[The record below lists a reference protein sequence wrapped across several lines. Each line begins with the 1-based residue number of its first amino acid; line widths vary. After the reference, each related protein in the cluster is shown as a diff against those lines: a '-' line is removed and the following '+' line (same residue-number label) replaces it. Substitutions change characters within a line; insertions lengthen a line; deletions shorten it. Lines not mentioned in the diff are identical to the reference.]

1 MKQAILGVNFTPS
14 TLHKAV
20 QYVIVR
26 REQLAGQYLC
36 FSNVHTT
43 VMAADDA
50 AYRKILNHAARTFA
64 DGAPIAFLL
73 RRGGQKDTE
82 RVAGPAFM
90 EEMFR
95 ATADGS
101 LSHYFYGSTPE
112 VLEALTTRLKREY
125 PALRIAGSY
134 SPPFTDAAGTT
145 AANTASTTTDSA
157 QGDPDIAR
165 INAAQPD
172 ILWVGLGAPK
182 QEKWMYAH
190 KGEIQAVM
198 AGVGAAFDFSA
209 GSKKRAPE
217 WMQKC
222 GLEWLYRLI
231 LEPKRLWR
239 RYLVTNT
246 KFLWYVL
253 TGR

>member
-20 QYVIVR
+20 QYVIVH

-50 AYRKILNHAARTFA
+50 AYRKILNNAARTFA

-73 RRGGQKDTE
+73 RRVGQKDTE

-101 LSHYFYGSTPE
+101 VSHYFYGSTPE

-145 AANTASTTTDSA
+145 ATNTASTTTDSV
-157 QGDPDIAR
+157 QDDPDIAR

-182 QEKWMYAH
+182 QEKWMYAR